1 MRTEEEVKKEMAEL
15 GEKFDIL
22 QNSDSATMWQYWEED
37 KKLRDELEAIQN
49 AKAEEENNTPE
60 AIEER
65 KKEWKGKENA

>member
-37 KKLRDELEAIQN
+37 KALAGTTEACRLRLGAFS
-49 AKAEEENNTPE
+49 
-60 AIEER
+60 
-65 KKEWKGKENA
+65 KGLGFA

>member
-1 MRTEEEVKKEMAEL
+1 MRTEEEVKEEIAEL

-49 AKAEEENNTPE
+49 AKTEE
-60 AIEER
+60 
-65 KKEWKGKENA
+65 